1 MAISFSMFIVLYGS
15 PVPLIKKYISR
26 IAYKP
31 INCLSLI
38 SSSSSISPYS
48 KPFISLWKLHAYSL
62 SQIMPFFSISKTQL
76 HSLFH

>member
-1 MAISFSMFIVLYGS
+1 MAISFSMFIVLYGF

-38 SSSSSISPYS
+38 SSSSSIYPYS
-48 KPFISLWKLHAYSL
+48 KPFISL
-62 SQIMPFFSISKTQL
+62 
-76 HSLFH
+76 